1 MSDSPA
7 LRPGGRREGKRDVLG
22 WTIFGLVAIAVHV
35 RLYFAIDFTDDS
47 YYVALSR

>member
-7 LRPGGRREGKRDVLG
+7 LRPGGRREAKRDVLG
-22 WTIFGLVAIAVHV
+22 WTIFGLVAIAVYV

-47 YYVALSR
+47 CYVALSR